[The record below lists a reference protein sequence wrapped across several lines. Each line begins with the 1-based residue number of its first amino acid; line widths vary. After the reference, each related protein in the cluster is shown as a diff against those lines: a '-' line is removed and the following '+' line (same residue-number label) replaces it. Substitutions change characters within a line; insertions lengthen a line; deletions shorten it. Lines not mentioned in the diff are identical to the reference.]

1 MGNHARILVIDDDP
15 LFRSLI
21 VSLLRKNYMVAVAS
35 DGLEGYHKALQHP
48 PDIALVDIQM
58 PGWDGLKTLKA
69 FRDHPSLEN
78 TKILMLTGDASR
90 ETVLAA
96 IQGGANDYV
105 IKTSFSKVEFLEKI
119 SRFERRTNSINSPSS
134 HKAVS
139 QSTNPGT
146 ATAPA
151 LAVSSPDADLPSVDD
166 PQLQDLMNDWK

>member
-35 DGLEGYHKALQHP
+35 DGFEGYHKALQHP

-69 FRDHPSLEN
+69 FRDHPSLED

-105 IKTSFSKVEFLEKI
+105 
-119 SRFERRTNSINSPSS
+119 FERQTNSILSPSS
-134 HKAVS
+134 HKAVA
-139 QSTNPGT
+139 QSTNLGT
-146 ATAPA
+146 ATAPD
-151 LAVSSPDADLPSVDD
+151 LAVSSAVAELPSVDD
-166 PQLQDLMNDWK
+166 PQLKDLMDDWE